1 MIIAKVVGSVVSTIK
16 NDNLEGKKLMIV
28 QPIGLE
34 NEKPQGKEMIA
45 IDIVS
50 AGIDDIVLVNRE
62 GGSARVYLNNKNI
75 PVQAVIVGVVDKV
88 DLIKE

>member
-1 MIIAKVVGSVVSTIK
+1 
-16 NDNLEGKKLMIV
+16 MIV

-50 AGIDDIVLVNRE
+50 AGIDDTVLINRE

-75 PVQAVIVGVVDKV
+75 PVQAVIVGVVDKI
-88 DLIKE
+88 DLVEK

>member
-16 NDNLEGKKLMIV
+16 NNNLEGKKLMIV

-50 AGIDDIVLVNRE
+50 AGIDDIVLVNKE
-62 GGSARVYLNNKNI
+62 GGSARVYLKNKNI

-88 DLIKE
+88 DLVQK

>member
-16 NDNLEGKKLMIV
+16 NDNLEGRKLMIV

-34 NEKPQGKEMIA
+34 NEKTQGKEMIA

-50 AGIDDIVLVNRE
+50 AGIDDTVLINRE
-62 GGSARVYLNNKNI
+62 GGSARVYLKNKNI
-75 PVQAVIVGVVDKV
+75 PVQAVIVGVVDKI
-88 DLIKE
+88 DLMEK

>member
-16 NDNLEGKKLMIV
+16 NDNLEGRKLMIV

-50 AGIDDIVLVNRE
+50 AGIDDTVLINRE

-75 PVQAVIVGVVDKV
+75 PVQAVIVGVVDKI
-88 DLIKE
+88 DLMEK